1 MYARTN
7 RCYNERGYRTNYV
20 VLAYPTVFIYSR
32 YILTTSSEA
41 SEGQRAYKFYPQF
54 ICTFLS
60 VPWLSF
66 VRFAN
71 CLASIDSMFLI
82 SELGYL
88 GKEVAM
94 AYLTHPSKYLNK
106 VRKITDTSAS

>member
-1 MYARTN
+1 M
-7 RCYNERGYRTNYV
+7 
-20 VLAYPTVFIYSR
+20 
-32 YILTTSSEA
+32 SSEA
-41 SEGQRAYKFYPQF
+41 FDGQRASKFYPQF

-60 VPWLSF
+60 VPL

-71 CLASIDSMFLI
+71 CLASIDSVILI

-94 AYLTHPSKYLNK
+94 AYLTHPSKFLNK
-106 VRKITDTSAS
+106 VRKITDTSASEPGSGPVFEHGTS